1 MIVGIPKE
9 IKAQENRVALT
20 PTGVDDLVR
29 NGHKVL
35 VQAGAGLGSSFQD
48 EEYALHGAEIIAD
61 SADVWKQSDMIIKVK
76 EPLESEYRYFREG
89 LILFTY
95 LHLAAELSLTN
106 ALIESRVIAIAYETV
121 QNTDRSLPLL
131 TPMSEVAGRMAI
143 QQGAIYME
151 KTYGGKG
158 MLIDGVPGVAPAHVV
173 IVGAGI
179 VGTASLRRAV
189 GLGARVTV
197 LDVNIDRLRYLGEVF
212 MGKIETLYSNNFNLM
227 KACKTAD
234 LVVGAVLIPGA
245 KAPKLITEEIVKAM
259 QPKTVIVD
267 VSIDQGSCVE
277 TIEHATTHADPVF
290 IKHGVIHYAVANIPG
305 AVPQTSTLA
314 LTNVTLGFALRL
326 ANKGWKQALKEN
338 LALAKG
344 ANVIDGKI
352 VYKAVADAFNME
364 YTPLEEVLI

>member
-121 QNTDRSLPLL
+121 QNADGSLPLL

-151 KTYGGKG
+151 KT
-158 MLIDGVPGVAPAHVV
+158 H
-173 IVGAGI
+173 
-179 VGTASLRRAV
+179 
-189 GLGARVTV
+189 
-197 LDVNIDRLRYLGEVF
+197 GE
-212 MGKIETLYSNNFNLM
+212 
-227 KACKTAD
+227 
-234 LVVGAVLIPGA
+234 
-245 KAPKLITEEIVKAM
+245 
-259 QPKTVIVD
+259 
-267 VSIDQGSCVE
+267 
-277 TIEHATTHADPVF
+277 
-290 IKHGVIHYAVANIPG
+290 
-305 AVPQTSTLA
+305 
-314 LTNVTLGFALRL
+314 
-326 ANKGWKQALKEN
+326 KEC
-338 LALAKG
+338 
-344 ANVIDGKI
+344 
-352 VYKAVADAFNME
+352 
-364 YTPLEEVLI
+364 